1 MAERS
6 TAAVDVADN
15 SGDEPLTAKAG
26 EALFELTNRLLNR
39 NQ

>member
-1 MAERS
+1 MTDMAIKSLRE
-6 TAAVDVADN
+6 ADPQ
-15 SGDEPLTAKAG
+15 GEAG